1 MRCAKPLKAWQE
13 WRGSNSQPPVLEIP
27 IGRFVLCRV
36 ISLSTAQFSIFAG
49 VSRDGRGRVVSAIRR
64 CAQ

>member
-1 MRCAKPLKAWQE
+1 VRQAFESLAGVERLELPT
-13 WRGSNSQPPVLEIP
+13 PVLEIP